1 MKKKHLL
8 ALWIIALAVGWTWM
22 GPQAQAEE
30 PTPPS
35 AASQR
40 AALFTETVRHLEM
53 DGDVLVFLNTRN
65 LFRNAMQQLQD
76 LVRLLAETD
85 TKLAPSSRVLAM
97 IGEFLDESGFYDT
110 WSLGLSF
117 VPRDDGLH
125 RVRAFIGRDPAGADR
140 ALWRTLG
147 GAPRTLEGVRL
158 LPRDTVWAQDCN
170 FDLNE
175 AWRLLR
181 RAVERIGGPQQLAT
195 MDDHLRSVQ
204 QNTAFDLSG
213 LLAALSDEHFVS
225 FQFSEDKTVTFSGEE
240 PPLSIPEPAF
250 LIGFSLRD
258 TSVPDAILRDIF
270 KHGPPVNRIEK
281 DGQKIYTLEL
291 PLPLP
296 FPLTLS
302 VARHKNWLL
311 LASSPE
317 RLDEAIR
324 TAENGKGLT
333 DTSDFQRF
341 TADHPQH
348 VNGLTFVH
356 PRLSQTM
363 KQIQQHLAASQTN
376 ATASSVEVMRTL
388 TERFPPCAGAV
399 VRVNEPTGIWIV
411 GTTSQSGRQ
420 AMAALA
426 ASPIGLLSAVAV
438 PSFVQART
446 RAQQVACISNLRT
459 IEAAKKRWMQEHGKK
474 EGDTVTAADLAP
486 YLPKGGMP
494 TCPRGG
500 TYTIQPIGRPPTCTQ
515 PGHVLGD

>member
-97 IGEFLDESGFYDT
+97 IGEFLDES
-110 WSLGLSF
+110 
-117 VPRDDGLH
+117 H

-225 FQFSEDKTVTFSGEE
+225 FQFFT
-240 PPLSIPEPAF
+240 AF
-250 LIGFSLRD
+250 HPGAGF
-258 TSVPDAILRDIF
+258 PHWF
-270 KHGPPVNRIEK
+270 
-281 DGQKIYTLEL
+281 
-291 PLPLP
+291 
-296 FPLTLS
+296 FF
-302 VARHKNWLL
+302 ARHIRPRCHPARHLQTRAAREPNRKRWTENLYAG
-311 LASSPE
+311 ASSTPSFP
-317 RLDEAIR
+317 RTGSCWPRRPRGLMRPFVPRR
-324 TAENGKGLT
+324 TA
-333 DTSDFQRF
+333 
-341 TADHPQH
+341 
-348 VNGLTFVH
+348 
-356 PRLSQTM
+356 
-363 KQIQQHLAASQTN
+363 
-376 ATASSVEVMRTL
+376 
-388 TERFPPCAGAV
+388 
-399 VRVNEPTGIWIV
+399 RV
-411 GTTSQSGRQ
+411 
-420 AMAALA
+420 
-426 ASPIGLLSAVAV
+426 
-438 PSFVQART
+438 
-446 RAQQVACISNLRT
+446 
-459 IEAAKKRWMQEHGKK
+459 
-474 EGDTVTAADLAP
+474 
-486 YLPKGGMP
+486 
-494 TCPRGG
+494 
-500 TYTIQPIGRPPTCTQ
+500 
-515 PGHVLGD
+515 